1 MDRYFV
7 LASGGSSGVRGLFAW
22 DRDAAVEFFC
32 AVLRSGLRQV
42 AAMMGWPPAR
52 PLPIVLAA
60 APTGMHATRALMT
73 LAEGAV
79 AMPVFAPAT
88 LPFDEVV
95 ERVNAAQPML
105 IAGYTSTVARLADA
119 RAAGS
124 LTATPQMVVVTSE
137 QLTPELSDR
146 IARGFGA
153 PPANNFAS
161 TEGLIGAAPPGSDV
175 FDFASDLAIV
185 EFVDAEDRPVSVGE
199 PADHVLV
206 TNLANVTQP
215 LIRYRLDDRMV
226 EAEPSPLHG
235 HQRARLDGRNDAYMD
250 LGGVQIHPLSL
261 RSALL
266 KHPEIIEYQ
275 VFHGA
280 GGLRVDIVPGG
291 PVDSTRLERE
301 IAAVLVAAG
310 ANGIEV
316 TIRPVDAVRRDP
328 GTGKARRFIAS

>member
-1 MDRYFV
+1 
-7 LASGGSSGVRGLFAW
+7 
-22 DRDAAVEFFC
+22 
-32 AVLRSGLRQV
+32 
-42 AAMMGWPPAR
+42 
-52 PLPIVLAA
+52 
-60 APTGMHATRALMT
+60 MHATRALMA

-79 AMPVFAPAT
+79 AGPVFAPAT
-88 LPFDEVV
+88 LPFDEMV

-119 RAAGS
+119 RAAGR

-161 TEGLIGAAPPGSDV
+161 TEGLIGAAPPGGDV

-328 GTGKARRFIAS
+328 GTGKARRFIGS